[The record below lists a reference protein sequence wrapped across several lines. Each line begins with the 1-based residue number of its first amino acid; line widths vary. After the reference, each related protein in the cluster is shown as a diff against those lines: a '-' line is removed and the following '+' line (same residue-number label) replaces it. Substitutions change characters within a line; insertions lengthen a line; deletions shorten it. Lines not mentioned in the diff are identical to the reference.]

1 MGADRGLP
9 QRGRYLAHVT
19 APIPIPGADD
29 PRLDDYRALREPTRR
44 AALEGAGGHFVAEG
58 VTVVRR
64 LLESSLRVRS
74 VLVLEGRE
82 ARVADLVTGSAPFY
96 VVSKDVMNML
106 VGFDLHRGVL
116 ACADRP
122 PAMTVAEL
130 AQSTRTIAVLE
141 GLNDHENL
149 GAIARSAR
157 ALGIDGLL
165 LDPTTAD
172 PWYRRAVRVSMGE
185 MMYLP
190 VARSTSWPD
199 DLEVLR
205 SHGFVLAALTPAA
218 DAVDLA
224 TFAATRPER
233 VALLLGAEG
242 PGLTPVALSSSDV
255 RVRIPIRSS
264 VDSLNVGHAA
274 AIVFAALG
282 DPSA

>member
-1 MGADRGLP
+1 VPKAMPGRMGAVANQIQILDP
-9 QRGRYLAHVT
+9 
-19 APIPIPGADD
+19 DD
-29 PRLDDYRALREPTRR
+29 ARLDDYRHLREPARR
-44 AALEGAGGHFVAEG
+44 ASLEAAGGHFVAEG

-64 LLESSLRVRS
+64 LLESPLRVRS

-82 ARVADLVTGSAPFY
+82 SRVADLVADSVPFFA
-96 VVSKDVMNML
+96 VTKDVMNTL

-122 PAMTVAEL
+122 PLTTIAEIARSARTV
-130 AQSTRTIAVLE
+130 AVLE
-141 GLNDHENL
+141 GINDHENL

-157 ALGIDGLL
+157 ALGIDAFV

-190 VARSTSWPD
+190 IGRATAWPAA
-199 DLEVLR
+199 LHELR
-205 SHGFVLAALTPAA
+205 SHGFVIAALTPAHN
-218 DAVDLA
+218 AVDLSA
-224 TFAATRPER
+224 FAASKPDR

-242 PGLTPVALSSSDV
+242 PGLSQAALNNADV
-255 RVRIPIRSS
+255 HVRIPIRST

-274 AIVFAALG
+274 AIAFAALG
-282 DPSA
+282 NPTHA

>member
-1 MGADRGLP
+1 MTTT
-9 QRGRYLAHVT
+9 QT
-19 APIPIPGADD
+19 IPHADD
-29 PRLDDYRALREPTRR
+29 PRLSDYRDLREPARR
-44 AALEGAGGHFVAEG
+44 AAAEQAGGHFVAEG

-82 ARVADLVTGSAPFY
+82 ERVADLVAASVPFY
-96 VVSKDVMNML
+96 VVAKDVMNTL

-122 PAMTVAEL
+122 L
-130 AQSTRTIAVLE
+130 AIPLEQLARTSRTIAVLE

-157 ALGIDGLL
+157 ALGIDALL

-185 MMYLP
+185 MIYLP
-190 VARSTSWPD
+190 MARSTNWPE

-205 SHGFVLAALTPAA
+205 ANGYVVAALTPAP
-218 DAVDLA
+218 DAVSLA
-224 TFAATRPER
+224 SFAATSPER

-242 PGLTPVALSSSDV
+242 PGLTSTALSLSDV
-255 RVRIPIRSS
+255 RVRIPIRTS

-274 AIVFAALG
+274 AIAFAALG
-282 DPSA
+282 HPSD

>member
-1 MGADRGLP
+1 MPGRMGAVANQIQILDP
-9 QRGRYLAHVT
+9 
-19 APIPIPGADD
+19 DD
-29 PRLDDYRALREPTRR
+29 ARLDDYRHLREPVRR
-44 AALEGAGGHFVAEG
+44 ASLEAAGGHFVAEG

-74 VLVLEGRE
+74 ILVLEGRE
-82 ARVADLVTGSAPFY
+82 SRVADLVPDAIPFY
-96 VVSKDVMNML
+96 AVTKDVMNTL

-122 PAMTVAEL
+122 PLTTIAEI
-130 AQSTRTIAVLE
+130 AQSARTVAVLE
-141 GLNDHENL
+141 GINDHENL

-157 ALGIDGLL
+157 ALGIDAFV

-190 VARSTSWPD
+190 ISRATAWPAA
-199 DLEVLR
+199 LHELR
-205 SHGFVLAALTPAA
+205 SHGFVIAALTPAH
-218 DAVDLA
+218 DAVDLSS
-224 TFAATRPER
+224 FAASRPAR

-242 PGLTPVALSSSDV
+242 PGLSQAALDDSDV
-255 RVRIPIRSS
+255 RVRVPIRST

-274 AIVFAALG
+274 AIAFAALG
-282 DPSA
+282 NPDGA

>member
-1 MGADRGLP
+1 MPGRMGAVANQIQILDP
-9 QRGRYLAHVT
+9 
-19 APIPIPGADD
+19 DD
-29 PRLDDYRALREPTRR
+29 ARLDNYRHLREPVRR
-44 AALEGAGGHFVAEG
+44 ASLEAAGGHFVAEG

-74 VLVLEGRE
+74 ILVLEGRE
-82 ARVADLVTGSAPFY
+82 SRVADLVPDAIPFY
-96 VVSKDVMNML
+96 AVTKDVMNTL

-122 PAMTVAEL
+122 PLTTIAEI
-130 AQSTRTIAVLE
+130 AQSARTVAVLE
-141 GLNDHENL
+141 GINDHENL

-157 ALGIDGLL
+157 ALGIDAFV

-190 VARSTSWPD
+190 ISRATAWPAA
-199 DLEVLR
+199 LHELR
-205 SHGFVLAALTPAA
+205 SHGFVIAALTPAH
-218 DAVDLA
+218 DAVDLSA
-224 TFAATRPER
+224 FAASRPAR

-242 PGLTPVALSSSDV
+242 PGLSQATLDDSDV
-255 RVRIPIRSS
+255 RVRVPIRST

-274 AIVFAALG
+274 AIAFAALG
-282 DPSA
+282 NPDGA

>member
-1 MGADRGLP
+1 MPGRMGAVANQIQILDP
-9 QRGRYLAHVT
+9 
-19 APIPIPGADD
+19 DD
-29 PRLDDYRALREPTRR
+29 ARLDDYRHLREPARR
-44 AALEGAGGHFVAEG
+44 ASLEAAGGHFVAEG

-64 LLESSLRVRS
+64 LLESSLCARS

-82 ARVADLVTGSAPFY
+82 SRVADLVADSVPFY
-96 VVSKDVMNML
+96 AVTKDVMNTL

-122 PAMTVAEL
+122 PLTTIAEVARNARTV
-130 AQSTRTIAVLE
+130 AVLE
-141 GLNDHENL
+141 GINDHENL

-157 ALGIDGLL
+157 ALGIDAFV

-190 VARSTSWPD
+190 ISRAAAWPAA
-199 DLEVLR
+199 LHELR
-205 SHGFVLAALTPAA
+205 SHGFVIAALTPSH
-218 DAVDLA
+218 DAVDLSA
-224 TFAATRPER
+224 FVASQPGR

-242 PGLTPVALSSSDV
+242 PGLSQAALDESDV
-255 RVRIPIRSS
+255 HVRIPIRST

-274 AIVFAALG
+274 AIAFAALG
-282 DPSA
+282 NPGGS

>member
-1 MGADRGLP
+1 MPGRMGAVANQIQILDP
-9 QRGRYLAHVT
+9 
-19 APIPIPGADD
+19 DD
-29 PRLDDYRALREPTRR
+29 ARLDNYRHLREPARR
-44 AALEGAGGHFVAEG
+44 ASLEAAGGHFVAEG

-74 VLVLEGRE
+74 ILVLEGRE
-82 ARVADLVTGSAPFY
+82 SRVADLVPDAIPFY
-96 VVSKDVMNML
+96 AVTKDVMNTL

-122 PAMTVAEL
+122 PLTTIAEI
-130 AQSTRTIAVLE
+130 AQSARTVAVLE
-141 GLNDHENL
+141 GINDHENL

-157 ALGIDGLL
+157 ALGIDAFV

-190 VARSTSWPD
+190 IGRATAWPAA
-199 DLEVLR
+199 LHELR
-205 SHGFVLAALTPAA
+205 SHGFVIAALTPSP

-224 TFAATRPER
+224 AFTAARPDR

-242 PGLTPVALSSSDV
+242 PGLSQAALDDSDV
-255 RVRIPIRSS
+255 HVRIPIRST

-274 AIVFAALG
+274 AIAFAALG
-282 DPSA
+282 NPTDA